1 MLVFAT
7 QQFRSFGLPI
17 SQSFV
22 INWKEL
28 QIAQTTQI
36 NQLFQLFEPN
46 FYVRRIFYT
55 E

>member
-7 QQFRSFGLPI
+7 QLFRSFWLPI
-17 SQSFV
+17 FQSFV
-22 INWKEL
+22 INWKEP

-36 NQLFQLFEPN
+36 SQLFQRFEPN